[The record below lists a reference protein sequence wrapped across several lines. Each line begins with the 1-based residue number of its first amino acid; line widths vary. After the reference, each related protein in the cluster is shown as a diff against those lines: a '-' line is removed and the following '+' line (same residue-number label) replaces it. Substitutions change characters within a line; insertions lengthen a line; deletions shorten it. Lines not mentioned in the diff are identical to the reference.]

1 MNSSLLKIKSF
12 LPYILITFI
21 NVVVDIAHKITIQNT
36 VIKTYDGTTLIVLS
50 AIINSLMLVPF
61 VLLFSPSGF
70 ISDRY
75 SKAIVIRYASFI
87 AIIITALITLSY
99 MLGLWYLA
107 FGLTIMLAIQ
117 ATIYSPA
124 KYGIIK
130 EIVGEENLGEAN
142 GFIQAITITAILLSG
157 LGFSVLFEMF
167 YNKSLSL
174 PNDIISHMVP
184 VGVIMIALSAIEFI
198 LSFRLP
204 VSKKV
209 LNHTHFSISKYAKFT
224 YLKQNIKIIFEDKS
238 IFRSIVGLSFFW
250 GVGQLLISVIPAH
263 YKAITNDSNA
273 VTIQIIIALSA
284 IGIMFGSFIAGK
296 ASKKRIELGI
306 VPLGVLGIFGSL
318 LIFGFCDSVFWLSI
332 ASLSFGFFGGLFI
345 VPLNALIQ
353 FLAPQKYLG
362 TILAGNNFV
371 QNISMI
377 GFLIFSIVIVELGM
391 SSHTIFFIVAALT
404 FFVSLFVIKQIP
416 HLFARVM
423 LLPVLKTRYKF
434 ALHGLEN
441 LPSSGGVL
449 LLGNHVSWIDWL
461 VLQSATPRPIKFV
474 IEKTYYQ
481 KWYIKRFLDFFHVI
495 PISSIGSKKALEGIR
510 ERLDNGEVVA
520 LFPEGRISFNGQMNE
535 FKKGFEL
542 ALSGTK
548 HKIIPFYIHG
558 LWGSTSSKANN
569 YFKSM
574 ARRGDKRDVRVA
586 FGKPMDS
593 NTNSFE
599 VKQAVVAL
607 SREVWQES
615 MNGEQP
621 LAHSWLRWAK
631 ARPFK
636 RSIVDSLGNDLN
648 NLKVMTGVF
657 IFSRIFRKY
666 SEKNIG
672 VLLPSSSI
680 GSIINLALF
689 IIGKRPINL
698 NYTLSPAVML
708 SALNQGEISH
718 IVTSQKFLEK
728 LVLKGFD
735 FREVLEDKIVT
746 VESLRDSIKKSQ
758 KTKTLLEAL
767 LMPKWWLKFRY
778 FDYISTEDTATILFS
793 SGSEGDPK
801 GVELTHGNLIT
812 NIKQVA
818 ALFQYG
824 ENDVM
829 LNSLPIFHSFGL
841 TVTTLLPLCEGVPM
855 ASVTD
860 PTDSVAVG
868 EMVARYNA
876 TILFATSTF
885 LRLYT
890 INKKL
895 DPLMFGSIRMVVA
908 GAEKLKP
915 EIRKSFKEKF
925 GIDILEGYGTTETSP
940 VVSCNMPNALD
951 LDTMKVVIC
960 NKEGSIGQPIPGT
973 LIKVVDPDNL
983 QPLSVNEDGLI
994 LVGGSQV
1001 MKGYLNNPQK
1011 TKEVIVELGG
1021 VRYYKT
1027 GDKGHMDED
1036 GFLSIVDRYSRFA
1049 KIGGEMI
1056 SLGQVE
1062 TLIDKIFSDELSS
1075 VVVAIEDEKKGEQVV
1090 LLYNS
1095 HLSLQEVQKKI
1106 KESSMIPLMQPSFIF
1121 YTEDLPKLAS
1131 GKTDF
1136 KRAKKIAISNLFV
1149 EKNKSDN

>member
-1 MNSSLLKIKSF
+1 MF
-12 LPYILITFI
+12 E
-21 NVVVDIAHKITIQNT
+21 
-36 VIKTYDGTTLIVLS
+36 
-50 AIINSLMLVPF
+50 
-61 VLLFSPSGF
+61 
-70 ISDRY
+70 
-75 SKAIVIRYASFI
+75 
-87 AIIITALITLSY
+87 
-99 MLGLWYLA
+99 LWYLA

-124 KYGIIK
+124 KYGIVK

-142 GFIQAITITAILLSG
+142 GFIQAITISAILIGG
-157 LGFSVLFEMF
+157 LGFSILFEMF
-167 YNKSLSL
+167 YNKDLTS
-174 PNDIISHMVP
+174 PNDIISNMMP
-184 VGVIMIALSAIEFI
+184 IGVIMIALSVIEFA
-198 LSFRLP
+198 LSFKLP

-209 LNHTHFSISKYAKFT
+209 LNHTHFSISKYVKFT
-224 YLKQNIKIIFEDKS
+224 YLKQNLKIISDDKS
-238 IFRSIVGLSFFW
+238 IFRSIMGLSFFW
-250 GVGQLLISVIPAH
+250 GVGQLLISAIPAH
-263 YKAITNDSNA
+263 YKSITNDSNA
-273 VTIQIIIALSA
+273 ITIQIIIALSA
-284 IGIMFGSFIAGK
+284 IGIMLGSFIAGK

-306 VPLGVLGIFGSL
+306 VPLGVLGIFTSL

-371 QNISMI
+371 QNVSMI
-377 GFLIFSIVIVELGM
+377 AFLVFSIIIVETGM
-391 SSHTIFFIVAALT
+391 SSSAIFFIVAALT

-416 HLFARVM
+416 HLFARIM

-434 ALHGLEN
+434 AVHGLEN
-441 LPSSGGVL
+441 IPSSGGAL
-449 LLGNHVSWIDWL
+449 MLGNHISWIDWI

-474 IEKTYYQ
+474 MEKTYYQ
-481 KWYIKRFLDFFHVI
+481 KWYIKWFLDFFHVI
-495 PISSIGSKKALEGIR
+495 PISSVGSKKALEEIR
-510 ERLDNGEVVA
+510 ERLDRGEVVA

-542 ALSGTK
+542 VLNGTK

-558 LWGSTSSKANN
+558 LWGSTFSKANN

-586 FGKPMDS
+586 FGKPLDL
-593 NTNSFE
+593 TAGSFE

-607 SREVWQES
+607 SREVWQEAMS
-615 MNGEQP
+615 QEQP
-621 LAHSWLRWAK
+621 FIYSWLRWAK

-657 IFSRIFRKY
+657 IFSKILRKY

-680 GSIINLALF
+680 DSIINLALF
-689 IIGKRPINL
+689 IIGKRPVNL
-698 NYTLSPAVML
+698 NYTLSPAIIF
-708 SALNQGEISH
+708 SIINQAEIDH
-718 IVTSQKFLEK
+718 VLTSEKFLDK
-728 LVLKGFD
+728 LALKGFD
-735 FREVLEDKIVT
+735 FKEVLGDKIVA
-746 VESLRDSIKKSQ
+746 VESLKNEIKKSQ
-758 KTKTLLEAL
+758 KTKTILEVM

-778 FDYISTEDTATILFS
+778 FDHLSMEDTATILFS
-793 SGSEGDPK
+793 SGSEGEPK
-801 GVELTHGNLIT
+801 GVELTHGNLIA

-841 TVTTLLPLCEGVPM
+841 TVTTLLPLCEGVSIV
-855 ASVTD
+855 SVTD

-895 DPLMFGSIRMVVA
+895 DPLMLKSLRMVVA

-915 EIRKSFKEKF
+915 EIGRSFKEKF
-925 GIDILEGYGTTETSP
+925 GVEVLEGYGTTETSP
-940 VVSCNMPNALD
+940 VISCNMPNALD
-951 LDTMKVVIC
+951 IDTMKVVVC
-960 NKEGSIGQPIPGT
+960 NKDGSVGQPIPGT
-973 LIKVVDPDNL
+973 LIKIVDPDNL
-983 QPLSVNEDGLI
+983 QSLGVNEDGLI

-1001 MKGYLNNPQK
+1001 MKGYLNDPQK
-1011 TKEVIVELGG
+1011 TKEAIVELGG

-1027 GDKGHMDED
+1027 GDKGHIDED

-1056 SLGQVE
+1056 SLGHIE
-1062 TLIDKIFSDELSS
+1062 ILIDKIFTDELSAIVVS
-1075 VVVAIEDEKKGEQVV
+1075 VENEKKGEQIVM
-1090 LLYNS
+1090 LFNGA
-1095 HLSLQEVQKKI
+1095 LSSDEVQKRI
-1106 KESSMIPLMQPSFIF
+1106 KESSIPPLMRPSVSMHV
-1121 YTEDLPKLAS
+1121 ENLPKLAS
-1131 GKTDF
+1131 GKSDF
-1136 KRAKKIAISNLFV
+1136 KAARDIANSLI
-1149 EKNKSDN
+1149 KTD